1 MNQLVQEL
9 AKQAYEDVIRNT
21 PSFLVT
27 RELYEKR
34 FAELIIQ
41 ECIEVCNNQATY
53 DPQTLPYKPS
63 KQFADAIKQHFEI
76 ET

>member
-1 MNQLVQEL
+1 MNPLVQEL

-34 FAELIIQ
+34 FAELIVQ
-41 ECIEVCNNQATY
+41 ECARVV
-53 DPQTLPYKPS
+53 DS
-63 KQFADAIKQHFEI
+63 AISNGGVDGQVLKQHFGVKE
-76 ET
+76 

>member
-34 FAELIIQ
+34 FAELLIG
-41 ECIEVCNNQATY
+41 ECASIV
-53 DPQTLPYKPS
+53 DS
-63 KQFADAIKQHFEI
+63 AISNGGVDGQVLKQHFGVKE
-76 ET
+76 

>member
-1 MNQLVQEL
+1 MNENIKEI

-34 FAELIIQ
+34 FAELIVQ
-41 ECIEVCNNQATY
+41 ECAGIV
-53 DPQTLPYKPS
+53 DR
-63 KQFADAIKQHFEI
+63 AISDGGVDGSVLKQHFGI
-76 ET
+76 EL

>member
-1 MNQLVQEL
+1 MNPLVQEL

-34 FAELIIQ
+34 FAELIVQ
-41 ECIEVCNNQATY
+41 ECAGIV
-53 DPQTLPYKPS
+53 DR
-63 KQFADAIKQHFEI
+63 AISDGGVDGQVLKQHFVIKE
-76 ET
+76 

>member
-1 MNQLVQEL
+1 MNPLVQEL

-34 FAELIIQ
+34 FAELIVQ
-41 ECIEVCNNQATY
+41 ECAGIV
-53 DPQTLPYKPS
+53 DR
-63 KQFADAIKQHFEI
+63 AISDGGVDGQVLKQHFGIKE
-76 ET
+76 